1 MTIIDHIR
9 EPKRIA
15 VRVRRKA
22 VASIRKGHPWLFE
35 DSAERCTAG
44 GSPGDTAVL
53 FDPDGKLL
61 GAGLYD
67 PGSRVL
73 VKILPQGSGLP
84 PVGPDL
90 FRILTEKAAGLRAG
104 KIPSGTT
111 AWRLINGESDGF
123 PGLAADRYENIAV
136 IKLYSA
142 AWPVRINQ
150 VSNAIQAA
158 SPDIDTFVIR
168 LSRELQA
175 MSPEIRCGLS
185 DGDIFPR
192 GADNGF
198 DGKKVFRENGI
209 LFQADLKSG
218 QKTGFFLDQRDN
230 RARAEK
236 LAQGLDVLNVFCFS
250 GGFSLYAARG
260 GARSVTSVDA
270 DRHALEECA
279 ANFKRNAA
287 IPNIAKCRHTEIR
300 GDAFAVMTKL
310 AEEGKKFGFVIVD
323 PPSFAQSAE
332 SIPDALKS
340 YGHLAKCAMRLL
352 APGGILAAASCSSR
366 VSPDDFFHAVENAA
380 GGAIR
385 VFDRTFHGADHPAL
399 FPESGYLKCL
409 WAKRCR

>member
-1 MTIIDHIR
+1 MTIIDHPR

-22 VASIRKGHPWLFE
+22 VSSVRKGHPWLFE

-73 VKILPQGSGLP
+73 VKILPQGAGLP
-84 PVGPDL
+84 PVGADL
-90 FRILTEKAAGLRAG
+90 FRILAEKARSRREGH
-104 KIPSGTT
+104 IPPGTT

-136 IKLYSA
+136 VKLYSG

-150 VSNAIQAA
+150 VAEAIRAA
-158 SPDIDTFVIR
+158 SPDIDAFVIR
-168 LSRELQA
+168 LSRELQS

-185 DGDIFPR
+185 DGDIFP
-192 GADNGF
+192 ADFF
-198 DGKKVFRENGI
+198 DGKKIFRENGI
-209 LFQADLKSG
+209 RFQADLKSG

-236 LAQGLDVLNVFCFS
+236 LSAGRHVLNVFCFS

-260 GARSVTSVDA
+260 GAKSVTSVDA
-270 DRHALEECA
+270 DRHALEACE
-279 ANFKRNAA
+279 ANFNLNKS
-287 IPNIAKCRHTEIR
+287 IPEIAQCRHSEIR
-300 GDAFAVMTKL
+300 GDAFAVMSHL
-310 AEEGKKFGFVIVD
+310 ADEGKKFGFVIVD
-323 PPSFAQSAE
+323 PPSFAQSAD
-332 SIPDALKS
+332 SIPDALRS
-340 YGHLAKCAMRLL
+340 YGRLARCAMRLL
-352 APGGILAAASCSSR
+352 APDGILAAASCSSR
-366 VSPDDFFHAVENAA
+366 VSPEDFFHAVENAA
-380 GGAIR
+380 GGALR
-385 VFDRTFHGADHPAL
+385 VFDRTFHGPDHPAL

-409 WAKRCR
+409 WGRRCR

>member
-1 MTIIDHIR
+1 MTIIDHFQ

-22 VASIRKGHPWLFE
+22 VPSVRKGHPWLFE

-90 FRILTEKAAGLRAG
+90 FRILAEKAAERRAG

-123 PGLAADRYENIAV
+123 PGLAADRYENAAV

-142 AWPVRINQ
+142 VWPVRIDQ
-150 VSNAIQAA
+150 VADAIRAA

-168 LSRELQA
+168 LSRELQG

-185 DGDIFPR
+185 DGDIFSC
-192 GADNGF
+192 GADSGF
-198 DGKKVFRENGI
+198 DGKKIFRENGI

-279 ANFKRNAA
+279 ANFKRNAG

-300 GDAFAVMTKL
+300 GDAFAVMSKL

-323 PPSFAQSAE
+323 PPSFAQSAG

-340 YGHLAKCAMRLL
+340 YARLTKCAMRLL
-352 APGGILAAASCSSR
+352 VPGGILAAASCSSR

>member
-1 MTIIDHIR
+1 MNILEQTR
-9 EPKRIA
+9 ELKRIA
-15 VRVRRKA
+15 VRIRRKA
-22 VASIRKGHPWLFE
+22 VPSVRKGHPWLFE

-73 VKILPQGSGLP
+73 VKILPQGSDLP
-84 PVGPDL
+84 PVGPEL
-90 FRILTEKAAGLRAG
+90 FRILAEKARARRDG
-104 KIPSGTT
+104 FIPSGTT

-123 PGLAADRYENIAV
+123 PGLAADRYENVVV

-150 VSNAIQAA
+150 ITDAIQTV
-158 SPDIDTFVIR
+158 SPEIDTFVIR
-168 LSRELQA
+168 MSRELQA

-185 DGDIFPR
+185 DGDIFP
-192 GADNGF
+192 GGF
-198 DGKKVFRENGI
+198 EGKKIFRENGI
-209 LFQADLKSG
+209 RFQADLKSG
-218 QKTGFFLDQRDN
+218 QKTGFFLDQRNN
-230 RARAEK
+230 RAKAEK
-236 LAQGLDVLNVFCFS
+236 LARGLDVLNVFCFS

-260 GARSVTSVDA
+260 GAKSVTSVDA

-279 ANFKRNAA
+279 ANFRLNES
-287 IPNIAKCRHTEIR
+287 IPEIARCRHTEIR

-323 PPSFAQSAE
+323 PPSFAQSAG
-332 SIPDALKS
+332 SVPDALKS
-340 YGHLAKCAMRLL
+340 YGRLAKCAMRLL

-366 VSPDDFFHAVENAA
+366 VSPDDFFHAVETAA

-385 VFDRTFHGADHPAL
+385 IFDRTFHGPDHPAL

-409 WAKRCR
+409 WGRRCR

>member
-1 MTIIDHIR
+1 MTIIDHPR

-22 VASIRKGHPWLFE
+22 VSSVRKGHPWLFE

-44 GSPGDTAVL
+44 GAPGDTAVL

-73 VKILPQGSGLP
+73 VKILPQGGGLP

-90 FRILTEKAAGLRAG
+90 FRVLAEKARAAREG
-104 KIPSGTT
+104 FIPPGTT

-123 PGLAADRYENIAV
+123 PGLAADRYENAAV

-142 AWPVRINQ
+142 AWPVRIDQ
-150 VSNAIQAA
+150 VTDAIQTVT
-158 SPDIDTFVIR
+158 PEIDTFVIR
-168 LSRELQA
+168 LSRELQS

-185 DGDIFPR
+185 DGDIFP
-192 GADNGF
+192 GGF
-198 DGKKVFRENGI
+198 DGKKIFRENGI
-209 LFQADLKSG
+209 RFQADLKSG
-218 QKTGFFLDQRDN
+218 QKTGFFLDQRNN
-230 RARAEK
+230 RAKAEK
-236 LAQGLDVLNVFCFS
+236 LASGLDVLNVFCFS

-279 ANFKRNAA
+279 ANFKLNSSIPA
-287 IPNIAKCRHTEIR
+287 IARCRHTEIR
-300 GDAFAVMTKL
+300 GDAFAVMSSL
-310 AEEGKKFGFVIVD
+310 ADEGKKFGFVIVD
-323 PPSFAQSAE
+323 PPSFAQSAD

-340 YGHLAKCAMRLL
+340 YGRLARCAMRLL
-352 APGGILAAASCSSR
+352 APNGILAAASCSSR
-366 VSPDDFFHAVENAA
+366 VSPDDFFHAVESAA
-380 GGAIR
+380 GGALK
-385 VFDRTFHGADHPAL
+385 VFDRTFHGPDHPAL

-409 WAKRCR
+409 WGRRCR